1 MAAIPMEAYTA
12 AVEELMAVDAIWNP
26 FQLVYV
32 NSGGAVVN
40 QWAGL
45 IHSMHLVGLSI
56 LVLMTAL
63 KFIKVYLDE
72 LNSIPAITTIFGI
85 AVELILVTVFLFNYT
100 WFAEIFPL
108 IFHKMTR
115 AILDAYDA
123 SLMDQV
129 LASLRAVGEE
139 KAQETKW
146 FSLNGPYPTFCQ
158 RPPQGLP
165 WPCIGSCPNTK
176 RFCTPS
182 GI

>member
-40 QWAGL
+40 QWLGL
-45 IHSMHLVGLSI
+45 IHSMQLVGLSV

-108 IFHKMTR
+108 IFQKMTR
-115 AILDAYDA
+115 SI
-123 SLMDQV
+123 
-129 LASLRAVGEE
+129 
-139 KAQETKW
+139 
-146 FSLNGPYPTFCQ
+146 
-158 RPPQGLP
+158 
-165 WPCIGSCPNTK
+165 
-176 RFCTPS
+176 
-182 GI
+182 